1 MSEYIKLF
9 NKEVEEVEVHLSITR
24 DSELQRDAIKKTES
38 LKSEASTE
46 KAKAIEDKE
55 EEYANQLLGCECVAD
70 MLIAELEMWIF
81 LKSENPNR
89 AWDRLIDA
97 QDSARRAARAHDSFL
112 HLEQQSER
120 LLSIEK
126 IVFPPQVFISS
137 GLIVYEQ
144 ECSICG
150 EDYEYCPHLAG
161 KPYMGE
167 FCYIIC
173 REAEPDHISVVDDP
187 ADKRCRV
194 RKFSVEGGQRDRMT
208 WLVEPTEN
216 ST

>member
-9 NKEVEEVEVHLSITR
+9 NKEVEEIEVHLSITR

-81 LKSENPNR
+81 LKSEKPNR

-97 QDSARRAARAHDSFL
+97 QDSARRAARAHDSCR

-150 EDYEYCPHLAG
+150 
-161 KPYMGE
+161 
-167 FCYIIC
+167 
-173 REAEPDHISVVDDP
+173 
-187 ADKRCRV
+187 
-194 RKFSVEGGQRDRMT
+194 
-208 WLVEPTEN
+208 
-216 ST
+216 